1 MTIKIA
7 QERHRYI
14 IQEIRSSGSVS
25 TLDLARTLR
34 VSGET
39 IRRDFAYL
47 EQQGFLHRVYGGA
60 ILTDLKVT
68 TEPGFHERRAINP
81 HAKSEIGRT
90 AAELLNDETSIFIDV
105 GTTAETIATAL
116 PPQWKG
122 TVFTNSLLVAEAL
135 PSRNKVETILTPGIL
150 NREERY
156 VRGSSTALF
165 LDRIRFDTAFI
176 SCGGIDI
183 AGATDFDADTIELK
197 RIAASRSNQTFIV
210 ADSTK
215 HNRMGTFEVS
225 RWYELSGLIT
235 NEFPP
240 ERIRTTIVQ
249 SGGRVI
255 TPNMR
260 T

>member
-105 GTTAETIATAL
+105 GTTAETIAAAL
-116 PPQWKG
+116 PPAMEG
-122 TVFTNSLLVAEAL
+122 NSIHKLSSRGRSPPL
-135 PSRNKVETILTPGIL
+135 PQQGRDYSHAWNSKPG
-150 NREERY
+150 RE
-156 VRGSSTALF
+156 VR
-165 LDRIRFDTAFI
+165 
-176 SCGGIDI
+176 
-183 AGATDFDADTIELK
+183 
-197 RIAASRSNQTFIV
+197 
-210 ADSTK
+210 
-215 HNRMGTFEVS
+215 
-225 RWYELSGLIT
+225 
-235 NEFPP
+235 
-240 ERIRTTIVQ
+240 
-249 SGGRVI
+249 
-255 TPNMR
+255 
-260 T
+260 